1 MTLVTSNKN
10 SVPSFSHLFD
20 DFFNTE
26 LNDWRRNNYSASNT
40 TLPKV
45 NIMEDDDKFMVE
57 MASPGMQKKDFNLNL
72 DQNVLTISAVKET
85 DKKDDNIKY
94 TKREFA
100 YQSFQRSFTLPDIV
114 NGEEIS
120 ASYKNGILNI
130 TIPKKEEAKPKP
142 PKTINIS

>member
-57 MASPGMQKKDFNLNL
+57 MAAPGMQKKDFNLNL

-114 NGEEIS
+114 NGE
-120 ASYKNGILNI
+120 
-130 TIPKKEEAKPKP
+130 
-142 PKTINIS
+142 